1 MKQTLQ
7 LLDKVFPKAKESF
20 LEKFANLLAHK
31 AKDFGIV
38 SDEDK
43 ANYLSNVLEE
53 VGEGIDTLEENLNYS
68 INVLPKIFKAFRNND
83 LAKKYGR
90 TSTQKANQEMIANIA
105 YANRNG
111 NGDIESGD
119 GYRYRGRGLFQL
131 TGKNNYKIINAEIK
145 RVFGFDFGI
154 DKNPDLV
161 ATDTE
166 VAVLSSFAFWSVNK
180 LQGKNIDKVVDK
192 INKSTDSRLARC
204 HHAKLIIEEINKI
217 V

>member
-1 MKQTLQ
+1 MTTLQ
-7 LLDKVFPKAKESF
+7 LLDKVFPKAKSSF
-20 LEKFANLLAHK
+20 LEKFANLLDHK
-31 AKDFGIV
+31 SKDFGIV

-43 ANYLSNVLEE
+43 ANYLANVLEE
-53 VGEGIDTLEENLNYS
+53 VGEDIYPLEEILNYHFD
-68 INVLPKIFKAFRNND
+68 VLPDKFKAFRNNN

-90 TSTQKANQEMIANIA
+90 SATQKANKEMIANIA

-111 NGDIESGD
+111 NGDVASGD
-119 GYRYRGRGLFQL
+119 GYKYRGRGLFQL
-131 TGKNNYKIINAEIK
+131 TGKENYKIINDEIK
-145 RVFGFDFGI
+145 RVFGFDFNI
-154 DKNPDLV
+154 DKNPALV